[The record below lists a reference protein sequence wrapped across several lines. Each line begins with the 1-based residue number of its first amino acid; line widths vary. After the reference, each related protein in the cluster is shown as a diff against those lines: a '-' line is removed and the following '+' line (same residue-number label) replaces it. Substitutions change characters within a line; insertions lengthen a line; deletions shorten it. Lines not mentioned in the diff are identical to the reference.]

1 MTAALFSGLPFS
13 PQNGDRLV
21 SKAVTA
27 AISALFERTEKLD
40 AQVRA
45 EPVAKLLQGSV
56 DGFDLIGQGLR
67 MYNGLRLEVMELYLQ
82 SVSID
87 FGAVFRGLVKLQRPT
102 QATMRVVLTPDDL
115 TDSFNTPFAIEKLQR
130 MTFHGQKLNFRSTDV
145 KLTDDRKLQLKT
157 EVKLGETGDWM
168 PLGWTAALQVE
179 GGTKMFFSDVEYD
192 ASGIALELAKDLVG
206 HVNSLLDLET
216 FKLDGTQLSVDRLRV
231 QSDRIVFYGIA
242 RIAHFPK
249 GKKK

>member
-1 MTAALFSGLPFS
+1 MTATLFGSLPFS

-27 AISALFERTEKLD
+27 AIAALFERTETLD
-40 AQVRA
+40 ARVRA

-87 FGAVFRGLVKLQRPT
+87 FGAVFRGMVKLQRPT
-102 QATMRVVLTPDDL
+102 QATMRVVLTPEDL
-115 TDSFNTPFAIEKLQR
+115 TQSFNTPFAIEKLQR
-130 MTFHGQKLNFRSTDV
+130 LTFLGQKLDFRNTDV
-145 KLTDDRKLQLKT
+145 QLTEERQFKLKT
-157 EVKLGETGDWM
+157 EVKLGETGDWV
-168 PLGWTAALQVE
+168 PLGWTASLQVE
-179 GGTKMFFSDVEYD
+179 GGTKMYFSDVEYN
-192 ASGIALELAKDLVG
+192 ATGIELELAKELVQ
-206 HVNSLLDLET
+206 HVNSLLDLEK

-231 QSDRIVFYGIA
+231 QRDRIVFYGIA

-249 GKKK
+249 GKK